1 MANSRSTSCLGIC
14 RRPGT
19 VWLVT
24 LTSLAAALKRY
35 RVVEH
40 VSIISYSCAVAV
52 HGLPL
57 GADHLARTLADIPID
72 WETVGTALLVTVLGA
87 VILWVTG
94 QVKS

>member
-1 MANSRSTSCLGIC
+1 M
-14 RRPGT
+14 
-19 VWLVT
+19 
-24 LTSLAAALKRY
+24 
-35 RVVEH
+35 
-40 VSIISYSCAVAV
+40 AV